1 MILFSVF
8 QNSSFSITAAM
19 QLNSHFFL
27 WLSEPVIRKLRTLS
41 STIITLAFWF
51 TLVSNEQLGLTEQ
64 GIIYL
69 FFLPMKSNSPFLH
82 PGNGGVTPY
91 G

>member
-19 QLNSHFFL
+19 HLNSDFFL
-27 WLSEPVIRKLRTLS
+27 WLSESVIHKSRTLN

-51 TLVSNEQLGLTEQ
+51 TLIPDEQLALTEQ
-64 GIIYL
+64 GIIHL
-69 FFLPMKSNSPFLH
+69 FFFPMKSNSPFPH

-91 G
+91 A